1 MPGSCYKE
9 RLVGLTKGYFRENKV
24 PSIIAGLNGRLL
36 NSREEE
42 IQNGIGEV
50 KKIARLRA
58 LDVLKSLAPVSKL

>member
-1 MPGSCYKE
+1 MC
-9 RLVGLTKGYFRENKV
+9 LTIGYFRENKV
-24 PSIIAGLNGRLL
+24 PSVIAGLNVRLL
-36 NSREEE
+36 NTREEE